1 MSSTTD
7 LKFHKLFQNSTEGDE
22 TSNISGNLP
31 DWFLKENIQVLYNG
45 PVGIWDHQYQTVK
58 QYSPS
63 ARKIMQCFL
72 NFKK

>member
-7 LKFHKLFQNSTEGDE
+7 LQFHKLFQNSNEGDE

-31 DWFLKENIQVLYNG
+31 DWFLKENVQILYNG

-63 ARKIMQCFL
+63 AHKIM
-72 NFKK
+72 